1 MFNNKTTNYFMILCM
16 RGNYYMEYQVVKVK
30 EDILVENNEKAKEVR
45 KMLKEKGIFFLNV
58 MASPGSGK
66 TTLLTNII
74 NKLKKKYK
82 IGVMEAD
89 IDGEV
94 DAERISSATGVKS
107 IQIHTS
113 GACHLTAQMVND
125 AINEFNVEGL
135 DILILENIGNLVCP
149 AEFDT
154 GSNINMM
161 LLSVPEG
168 DDKPLKYPLMFQVSD
183 IAVITKI
190 DTLPVF
196 NFDFKKCEE
205 NIHKRNPNAKVFKV
219 SSIKDEGTDELADYL
234 DSLFSYR

>member
-1 MFNNKTTNYFMILCM
+1 MDY
-16 RGNYYMEYQVVKVK
+16 RVVKVK

-45 KMLKEKGIFFLNV
+45 KLLKNKGIFFLNV

-66 TTLLTNII
+66 TTLLTNLI
-74 NKLKKKYK
+74 NRLKDKYN

-94 DAERISSATGVKS
+94 DAERIAKNTGVKA
-107 IQIHTS
+107 IQVHTS

-125 AINEFNVEGL
+125 ALNAFDVDGL
-135 DILILENIGNLVCP
+135 DLLILENIGNLVCP

-168 DDKPLKYPLMFQVSD
+168 DDKPLKYPLMFQVSN

-196 NFDFKKCEE
+196 NFDFEKCEE
-205 NIHKRNPNAKVFKV
+205 NIHRRNPKAKVFRV
-219 SSIKDEGTDELADYL
+219 SALKDEGVQELADYL
-234 DSLFSYR
+234 NSLLQDK

>member
-1 MFNNKTTNYFMILCM
+1 MD
-16 RGNYYMEYQVVKVK
+16 YQVVKVK
-30 EDILVENNEKAKEVR
+30 EDILVENSKRAEEVR
-45 KMLKEKGIFFLNV
+45 KHLKEKGIYFINV

-66 TTLLTNII
+66 TTLLVNLI
-74 NKLKKKYK
+74 NRLKSKYK

-94 DAERISSATGVKS
+94 DAERISKLTNVKA
-107 IQIHTS
+107 IQVHTS
-113 GACHLTAQMVND
+113 GACHLTAQMTLD
-125 AINEFNVEGL
+125 AINSFGVDGL
-135 DILILENIGNLVCP
+135 DLVILENIGNLVCP

-168 DDKPLKYPLMFQVSD
+168 DDKPLKYPLMFEVSK

-196 NFDFKKCEE
+196 NFDFDRCEK
-205 NIHKRNPNAKVFKV
+205 NIKMRNKDAKVFKV
-219 SSIKDEGTDELADYL
+219 SAAKDIGVNELAEYL
-234 DSLFSYR
+234 DSLIKESK

>member
-1 MFNNKTTNYFMILCM
+1 MDY
-16 RGNYYMEYQVVKVK
+16 RVVKVK

-45 KMLKEKGIFFLNV
+45 KLLKDKGIFFLNV

-66 TTLLTNII
+66 TTLLTNLI
-74 NKLKKKYK
+74 NKLKDRYN

-94 DAERISSATGVKS
+94 DAERIAKNTGVKA
-107 IQIHTS
+107 IQVHTS

-125 AINEFNVEGL
+125 ALNAFDVDGL
-135 DILILENIGNLVCP
+135 DLLILENIGNLVCP

-168 DDKPLKYPLMFQVSD
+168 DDKPLKYPLMFQVSN

-196 NFDFKKCEE
+196 NFDFEKCEE
-205 NIHKRNPNAKVFKV
+205 NIHRRNPKAKVFRV
-219 SSIKDEGTDELADYL
+219 SALKDEGVQELADYL
-234 DSLFSYR
+234 NSLLQDK

>member
-1 MFNNKTTNYFMILCM
+1 MD
-16 RGNYYMEYQVVKVK
+16 YQVVKVK
-30 EDILVENNEKAKEVR
+30 EDILIENSKKADEVR
-45 KMLKEKGIFFLNV
+45 KNLKEKGIYFINV

-66 TTLLTNII
+66 TTLLVNLI
-74 NKLKKKYK
+74 NRLKSKYH

-94 DAERISSATGVKS
+94 DAERISELTGVRA
-107 IQIHTS
+107 IQVHTS

-125 AINEFNVEGL
+125 ALNSFNVDGL
-135 DILILENIGNLVCP
+135 NLVILENIGNLVCP

-154 GSNINMM
+154 GSNVNMM

-168 DDKPLKYPLMFQVSD
+168 HDKPLKYPLMFQVSN

-196 NFDFKKCEE
+196 DFDFEKCEE
-205 NIHKRNPNAKVFKV
+205 YIHRRNKDAKVFKV
-219 SSIKDEGTDELADYL
+219 SAVKDQGTEELANYIEML
-234 DSLFSYR
+234 IQESK

>member
-1 MFNNKTTNYFMILCM
+1 MD
-16 RGNYYMEYQVVKVK
+16 YQVIKVK
-30 EDILVENNEKAKEVR
+30 EDVLQENNKRANELRAL
-45 KMLKEKGIFFLNV
+45 LKSKGIFFINV

-66 TTLLTNII
+66 TTLLTNLI
-74 NKLKKKYK
+74 NKLKGKYN

-94 DAERISSATGVKS
+94 DAERISQKTGVRA

-113 GACHLTAQMVND
+113 GACHLTAQMVHD
-125 AINEFNVEGL
+125 AINEFNIDGL
-135 DILILENIGNLVCP
+135 NLLFLENVGNLVCP

-168 DDKPLKYPLMFQVSD
+168 DDKPLKYPLMFEVSN

-190 DTLPVF
+190 DTLEV
-196 NFDFKKCEE
+196 FDFDFDRCEQ
-205 NIHKRNPNAKVFKV
+205 NILKRNKNAKMFKV
-219 SSIKDEGTDELADYL
+219 SALEDVGVQELADYI
-234 DSLFSYR
+234 DSII

>member
-1 MFNNKTTNYFMILCM
+1 MD
-16 RGNYYMEYQVVKVK
+16 YQVIKVK
-30 EDILVENNEKAKEVR
+30 EDILVENDKKAKEVR
-45 KMLKEKGIFFLNV
+45 ETLKKKNVYFINV

-66 TTLLTNII
+66 TTLLVNLI
-74 NKLKKKYK
+74 NKLKTKYK

-94 DAERISSATGVKS
+94 DAQRISDLTGVKA
-107 IQIHTS
+107 IQVHTS
-113 GACHLTAQMVND
+113 GACHLTAQMTND
-125 AINEFNVEGL
+125 ALNSFDIDGL
-135 DILILENIGNLVCP
+135 DLVILENIGNLVCP

-168 DDKPLKYPLMFQVSD
+168 DDKPLKYPLMFQVSN

-196 NFDFKKCEE
+196 DFDFDKCET
-205 NIHKRNPNAKVFKV
+205 NIHKRNPNAKMFKV
-219 SSIKDEGTDELADYL
+219 SAVKDEGTEELAKYIDTL
-234 DSLFSYR
+234 ITNSK

>member
-1 MFNNKTTNYFMILCM
+1 MD
-16 RGNYYMEYQVVKVK
+16 YQVIKVK
-30 EDILVENNEKAKEVR
+30 EDVLQENSKRADELR
-45 KMLKEKGIFFLNV
+45 KYLKSKGVYMINV

-66 TTLLTNII
+66 TTLLVNII
-74 NKLKKKYK
+74 NKLKNKYR

-94 DAERISSATGVKS
+94 DAKRINELTGVKT

-113 GACHLTAQMVND
+113 GACHLTAQMTHD
-125 AINEFNVEGL
+125 AINEFGVDNIDL
-135 DILILENIGNLVCP
+135 LFLENVGNLVCP

-168 DDKPLKYPLMFQVSD
+168 DDKPLKYPLMFEVSK

-190 DTLPVF
+190 DTAEI
-196 NFDFKKCEE
+196 FDFNYERCEQ
-205 NIHKRNPNAKVFKV
+205 NIHKRNPDAKVFKV
-219 SSIKDEGTDELADYL
+219 SALNDQGTDELVKYL
-234 DSLFSYR
+234 ESIIE

>member
-1 MFNNKTTNYFMILCM
+1 MD
-16 RGNYYMEYQVVKVK
+16 YQVIKVK
-30 EDILVENNEKAKEVR
+30 EDILVENSKKAEEVR
-45 KMLKEKGIFFLNV
+45 KNLKANGIYFINV

-66 TTLLTNII
+66 TTLLVSLI
-74 NKLKKKYK
+74 NKLKSKYK

-94 DAERISSATGVKS
+94 DAQRVSELTGVRA
-107 IQIHTS
+107 IQVHTS
-113 GACHLTAQMVND
+113 GACHLTAQMTND
-125 AINEFNVEGL
+125 AITSFGVDDL
-135 DILILENIGNLVCP
+135 DLVILENIGNLVCP

-168 DDKPLKYPLMFQVSD
+168 HDKPLKYPLMFQVSN

-196 NFDFKKCEE
+196 DFDFEKCEE
-205 NIHKRNPNAKVFKV
+205 YIHMRNKDAKVFKV
-219 SSIKDEGTDELADYL
+219 SAVKDEGVQSLADYI
-234 DSLFSYR
+234 DSLIQESK